1 MELLKERILKDGKV
15 RSGDVLKVDSFL
27 NHQMDINLF
36 EEIINKELLTRRI
49 NISANNLMHEDKV
62 VEKPKI
68 EQFDLFDNRIDKTE
82 IIKKQKIEESEEKEL
97 QKALL
102 NIKNKYGKNAI
113 LKGMNYEEGGTTIE
127 RNGQIGG
134 HKG

>member
-1 MELLKERILKDGKV
+1 
-15 RSGDVLKVDSFL
+15 
-27 NHQMDINLF
+27 
-36 EEIINKELLTRRI
+36 
-49 NISANNLMHEDKV
+49 MHEDKV